1 MPDLPNYSFTLRPPA
16 FFIWLIPFLS
26 SYISDLLF
34 QRKYPVMFTGET
46 GVGKTVL
53 AVSTLK
59 KLSVGNIVPVQI
71 NFSAQ
76 TSSIRTQEMIEGPLE
91 KRKRTQLGA
100 PIGKSVIVFIDDVN
114 MPKLDTYGSQP
125 AIELLRLV
133 CVRYEYPQMYKTQY
147 LSLDNF

>member
-1 MPDLPNYSFTLRPPA
+1 
-16 FFIWLIPFLS
+16 
-26 SYISDLLF
+26 
-34 QRKYPVMFTGET
+34 MFTGDT

-59 KLSVGNIVPVQI
+59 KLLNHAVVPVQI

-91 KRKRTQLGA
+91 KRKRNQLGA
-100 PIGKSVIVFIDDVN
+100 PIGKTVIVFIDDVN

-125 AIELLRLV
+125 AIELLRLA
-133 CVRYEYPQMYKTQY
+133 
-147 LSLDNF
+147 

>member
-1 MPDLPNYSFTLRPPA
+1 
-16 FFIWLIPFLS
+16 
-26 SYISDLLF
+26 
-34 QRKYPVMFTGET
+34 MFTGET

-59 KLSVGNIVPVQI
+59 KLSLGNIVPVQI

-125 AIELLRLV
+125 AIELLR
-133 CVRYEYPQMYKTQY
+133 
-147 LSLDNF
+147 